1 MLATLTGSGSGVTCF
16 AFTVITSSPD
26 TPLPSFAV
34 ALMVAVPAA
43 FAVIRPASLT
53 FATVLSELVH
63 VTSLLSAFS
72 GNTAAAAC
80 IVSPTVSSVLSAVT
94 LMLATLI
101 GFGSGVSL
109 WNVNFA
115 SAHSAWSL

>member
-1 MLATLTGSGSGVTCF
+1 
-16 AFTVITSSPD
+16 
-26 TPLPSFAV
+26 
-34 ALMVAVPAA
+34 MVAVPAA

-53 FATVLSELVH
+53 FATVSSELVH

-72 GNTAAAAC
+72 GNTAADAC

>member
-1 MLATLTGSGSGVTCF
+1 
-16 AFTVITSSPD
+16 
-26 TPLPSFAV
+26 
-34 ALMVAVPAA
+34 MVVVPAA

-53 FATVLSELVH
+53 LATFISELVQ

-80 IVSPTVSSVLSAVT
+80 IVSSTVSSVLSAVT
-94 LMLATLI
+94 LMLATLT
-101 GFGSGVSL
+101 GCGCGAGVSL